1 MSLQRR
7 FKKSTPPTKPAII
20 PIVEKHYTVHELAVA
35 WCFSDNF
42 IRKLF
47 WNEPGVLR
55 VSRPETLKKR
65 RYTSLRIP
73 ASVAARVRA
82 RLQVAA

>member
-1 MSLQRR
+1 MSLQNR
-7 FKKSTPPTKPAII
+7 FKKSKPPAKHIGIHIA
-20 PIVEKHYTVHELAVA
+20 EQHYTVRELAKE
-35 WCFSDNF
+35 WGFSDNF

-47 WNEPGVLR
+47 WSEPGVLR
-55 VSRPETLKKR
+55 VTRPETLKKR